1 SGHIGSP
8 RCQYANAL
16 AACSCRP
23 LPLSCLRQSGKIC
36 ATLEWHKNC
45 SLYSRVSCKARYVR
59 LAQRKAV
66 QPGCREIKATCSV
79 GKGEDTMTSKLS
91 KTIMFALAVV
101 LVAAPLVLAQQ
112 SDRPGSS
119 SSGMGDGTPGSATDK
134 PGTSPGMSG
143 SGTTGST
150 PGMQSPST
158 GTMGAQDAIPATV
171 TEVNHQK
178 HTVKLHMQG
187 GEM

>member
-1 SGHIGSP
+1 
-8 RCQYANAL
+8 
-16 AACSCRP
+16 
-23 LPLSCLRQSGKIC
+23 
-36 ATLEWHKNC
+36 
-45 SLYSRVSCKARYVR
+45 
-59 LAQRKAV
+59 
-66 QPGCREIKATCSV
+66 
-79 GKGEDTMTSKLS
+79 MTSKLS

-101 LVAAPLVLAQQ
+101 LVAAPLVFAQQ

-119 SSGMGDGTPGSATDK
+119 SSGMGAGTPGSATER
-134 PGTSPGMSG
+134 PSTSPGMSG

-187 GEM
+187 GEMVELKVPEQSLASLSKGDSVQVSIHKAALGQSNMPSTQPSRPESGSRTPGDTGTKSR